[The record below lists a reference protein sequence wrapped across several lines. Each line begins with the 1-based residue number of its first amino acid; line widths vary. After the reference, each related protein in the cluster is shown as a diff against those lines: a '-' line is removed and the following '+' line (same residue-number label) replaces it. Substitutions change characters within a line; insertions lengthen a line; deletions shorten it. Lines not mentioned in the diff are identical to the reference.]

1 MWGRDGASGRGTPAR
16 QRSGTRPGPG
26 AGARAAQRLRVGQMA
41 NRLLQQ
47 VHVAPAMPR
56 TRISNRLMTS
66 ALLGRTSG
74 GLACASRANG
84 ARAWPPAPLARA
96 HAPGPRRDQPPA
108 RICRCSWLCR
118 VPMKGITDNS
128 QSPGSSR
135 DHGQASR
142 AAWWARTA
150 SSLTPRHTDGRSTG
164 AAMVPGGLPRN
175 HSALIKSACCGASML
190 AIGIVT
196 VRHNGGSGAE
206 PFRQRGGASALEY
219 SIRATRS

>member
-1 MWGRDGASGRGTPAR
+1 MGSVVIDMSMSLDGYIAAPNEGVRDAFMWGRDGASGRGTPAR

-84 ARAWPPAPLARA
+84 ARAWPPAPLARLM
-96 HAPGPRRDQPPA
+96 HQVRDVGRVAVLALLGDVQQA
-108 RICRCSWLCR
+108 DRCR
-118 VPMKGITDNS
+118 GT
-128 QSPGSSR
+128 
-135 DHGQASR
+135 
-142 AAWWARTA
+142 
-150 SSLTPRHTDGRSTG
+150 
-164 AAMVPGGLPRN
+164 
-175 HSALIKSACCGASML
+175 
-190 AIGIVT
+190 
-196 VRHNGGSGAE
+196 
-206 PFRQRGGASALEY
+206 
-219 SIRATRS
+219 